1 MKWEKRKSDLNKR
14 RESQL
19 DLCFLWSTFINLETN
34 LLKEWETPMLTYR
47 EETSEYICSAANLVL
62 VASFRFP

>member
-34 LLKEWETPMLTYR
+34 LLKE
-47 EETSEYICSAANLVL
+47 
-62 VASFRFP
+62 